1 MPENTTKEDDR
12 CIMHTEK
19 IHELE
24 LSMVEIKGDVRHI
37 RERID
42 NGLSATISKIW
53 DKMNTMAV
61 ERATMDATV
70 SGNSSFIDKLRGA
83 IIWVSV
89 IGVAGGVIGLAWK
102 VVHAYIS
109 NNT

>member
-1 MPENTTKEDDR
+1 MPDTTTKEDTR

-53 DKMNTMAV
+53 DKINIMAV
-61 ERATMDATV
+61 DRAKMETLV
-70 SGNSSFIDKLRGA
+70 EGNSSFIDKAKGA
-83 IIWVSV
+83 LIWVSV
-89 IGVAGGVIGLAWK
+89 ISVAGGVIGVAWK
-102 VVHAYIS
+102 VIHAYIS

>member
-1 MPENTTKEDDR
+1 MPESTLIRDEK

-42 NGLSATISKIW
+42 NGLSATVTKVW
-53 DKMNTMAV
+53 DKLQAMAV
-61 ERATMDATV
+61 ERAEMSTTV
-70 SGNSSFIDKLRGA
+70 KNNSSFLDKLKGA
-83 IIWVSV
+83 LIWVSV
-89 IGVAGGVIGLAWK
+89 MSVAGGVVALVFK
-102 VVHAYIS
+102 VIHAYI
-109 NNT
+109 NNNA

>member
-1 MPENTTKEDDR
+1 MPDNTAKEDDR

-61 ERATMDATV
+61 DRVKMETMVA
-70 SGNSSFIDKLRGA
+70 GNSSFVDKLRGA

-89 IGVAGGVIGLAWK
+89 IGIAGGVLGVAWK

>member
-1 MPENTTKEDDR
+1 MPDNITKENR
-12 CIMHTEK
+12 TCIMHTEK

-24 LSMVEIKGDVRHI
+24 LSMVEIKGDVKHI

-61 ERATMDATV
+61 ERVKMETIVA
-70 SGNSSFIDKLRGA
+70 GNSSFIDKLRGA
-83 IIWVSV
+83 LIWVSV
-89 IGVAGGVIGLAWK
+89 ISVAGGAIGVAWK
-102 VVHAYIS
+102 LIHTYVTNA
-109 NNT
+109 

>member
-1 MPENTTKEDDR
+1 MPDTKATEDPR

-53 DKMNTMAV
+53 DKMNIMAV
-61 ERATMDATV
+61 DRAKMETIV
-70 SGNSSFIDKLRGA
+70 EGNSSFVDKLKGA

-89 IGVAGGVIGLAWK
+89 IGIAGGVTGVTWK
-102 VVHAYIS
+102 IIHAYIS

>member
-1 MPENTTKEDDR
+1 MPTDIKEDR

-24 LSMVEIKGDVRHI
+24 LSMVEIKGDVKHI

-53 DKMNTMAV
+53 DKMNTMAIYRV
-61 ERATMDATV
+61 KMETIV
-70 SGNSSFIDKLRGA
+70 SLNSSFLDKLKGA
-83 IIWVSV
+83 LIWVSV
-89 IGVAGGVIGLAWK
+89 ISVAGGVIGVAWR
-102 VVHAYIS
+102 VIHAYIS
-109 NNT
+109 NNVV

>member
-1 MPENTTKEDDR
+1 MPETTTKDNST

-24 LSMVEIKGDVRHI
+24 LSMVEIKGDVKHI

-53 DKMNTMAV
+53 DKMNVMAV
-61 ERATMDATV
+61 DRAQMETIV
-70 SGNSSFIDKLRGA
+70 KGNSSFIDKVKGA
-83 IIWVSV
+83 IIRVSV
-89 IGVAGGVIGLAWK
+89 FSVAGGAIALVWK
-102 VVHAYIS
+102 LIHTYITS
-109 NNT
+109 NA

>member
-1 MPENTTKEDDR
+1 MPTDIKEDR

-24 LSMVEIKGDVRHI
+24 LSMVEIKGDVKHI

-53 DKMNTMAV
+53 DKMNTMAIDRV
-61 ERATMDATV
+61 KMETIV
-70 SGNSSFIDKLRGA
+70 SANCSFLDRLRGA
-83 IIWVSV
+83 LVWVSV
-89 IGVAGGVIGLAWK
+89 ISVAGGLIGVGWK
-102 VVHAYIS
+102 LIHTYMT
-109 NNT
+109 NNTV